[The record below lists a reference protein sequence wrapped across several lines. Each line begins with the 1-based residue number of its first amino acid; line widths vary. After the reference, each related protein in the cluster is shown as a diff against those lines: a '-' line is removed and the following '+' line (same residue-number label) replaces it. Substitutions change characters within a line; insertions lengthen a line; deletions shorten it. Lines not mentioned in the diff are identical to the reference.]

1 MLRRVLVLAAA
12 LSLIAGGAFAQS
24 PMRPLQPLRPLNV
37 VPDAPAPETAPIEG
51 MAEAVRDWMDLSAR
65 EFAQVLRDHIHPC
78 FVNAMGRMPP
88 EIQDRVISARS
99 FQAGLDAL
107 ARTEPAVLN
116 DFDRNTLPCRGALQI
131 GQEIITYVGEVMP
144 APTQEERDLV
154 IGCMVDVIVI
164 LPVAAMER
172 IFGAIDY
179 PTGIRQAMLVIPELV
194 GDLDVRLNACYPP
207 GFTPPPT
214 VTPITPTP

>member
-1 MLRRVLVLAAA
+1 MRRVLALAAV
-12 LSLIAGGAFAQS
+12 LSLIAGAAFAQS
-24 PMRPLQPLRPLNV
+24 PMRPMQPLRVIPPNAQ
-37 VPDAPAPETAPIEG
+37 APFADTAPIEG

-65 EFAQVLRDHIHPC
+65 EYVEVLRDHTLPC
-78 FVNAMGRMPP
+78 FVAAMGRMPP

-131 GQEIITYVGEVMP
+131 GQEIILHIGGTMP
-144 APTQEERDLV
+144 AATQEERDMV
-154 IGCMVDVIVI
+154 IGCMVDVIVV
-164 LPVAAMER
+164 LPVQAMER

-179 PTGIRQAMLVIPELV
+179 PTGIRQTMLVMPEFA
-194 GDLDVRLNACYPP
+194 DLDDRLNACYPP

-214 VTPITPTP
+214 VQPIRPTP